1 MPLYV
6 DRIRSSYEGLTK
18 SQQKLANF
26 VVDNY
31 RDVAFMTCAEL
42 GHALEVDQ
50 ATVVRFAQALGYSG
64 YTELLDE
71 IQEIV
76 KAELKTV
83 REIPEMVTTPDQAF
97 YKVLLLE
104 KANLDTLLTAITPET
119 IKDVVSTLKAA
130 RRIYVIGEG
139 AEGYAADLFSWM
151 LRQTGLPAYTIE
163 RDVASRKMTLAQ
175 LGKGDLMVGVC
186 YTAEPVD
193 TAEVVRLARE
203 KGANTLGIVTSGTN
217 PVAQAAHKIFIVPGE
232 GTDGPSLVPIII
244 VMLAL
249 VRAIPAS

>member
-119 IKDVVSTLKAA
+119 IKDVVGTLKAA

-151 LRQTGLPAYTIE
+151 LRQAGLPAYTIE

-175 LGKGDLMVGVC
+175 LDKGDLMVGVC

-203 KGANTLGIVTSGTN
+203 KGADTLGIVTSGTN
-217 PVAQAAHKIFIVPGE
+217 PVAQAAHKIFTVPSE
-232 GTDGPSLVPIII
+232 GTDGPSLVPIIT